1 VMIGHRTDRER
12 AQLEG
17 WVAKT
22 GQAERFTLLRER
34 SDALVCMAAM
44 DVFCLSSR
52 NEGFPLVVGEAM
64 AAGVPCV
71 VTDVGDTALLVGDTG
86 VVVPKEDAV
95 ALAAGLERVLR
106 MAPEERR
113 QLGLNAS
120 ERVQDRF
127 TIRHALER
135 FELLYGSMI
144 NGGT

>member
-1 VMIGHRTDRER
+1 
-12 AQLEG
+12 
-17 WVAKT
+17 
-22 GQAERFTLLRER
+22 
-34 SDALVCMAAM
+34 
-44 DVFCLSSR
+44 
-52 NEGFPLVVGEAM
+52 M